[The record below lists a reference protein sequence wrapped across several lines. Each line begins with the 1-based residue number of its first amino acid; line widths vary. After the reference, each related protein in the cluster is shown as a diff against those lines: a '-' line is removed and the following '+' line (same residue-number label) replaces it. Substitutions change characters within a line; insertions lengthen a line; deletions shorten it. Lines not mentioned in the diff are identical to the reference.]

1 MKDDFKIAMPTDE
14 IIKISKEIVEREQK
28 AKRNQTIKL
37 WLADKVVDI
46 AALVIS
52 IIALIRTF

>member
-28 AKRNQTIKL
+28 AKRNQSIKL

>member
-28 AKRNQTIKL
+28 AMRNQTIKL
-37 WLADKVVDI
+37 WFADKVVDI